1 MLSIKQVLFLLYAHI
16 LKIFYSIFYKHYSA
30 ELKVDVPKPVYGA
43 EHKKKFSQSFTESLE
58 NNSNIDAEFYNKAAL
73 KTLLIEDNNEL
84 EKKWKA
90 RILFENTPRGNVI
103 MYYDA
108 FKLGF
113 AYYCD
118 QHLPYDVLNT
128 VAMKYVL
135 TYQCRD
141 FFIDE
146 VERPENAPSKI
157 VGLLA
162 DDPKKEENKKPANEL
177 KSKFNEGPFA
187 KLKSYNTSSAKVE
200 SNKKNE
206 KAEPIKDKLRNCF
219 INRGKIAN
227 FSFLQKSVK
236 KPVGFKTNMVDG
248 LFANS
253 DVQKEV
259 FSYRDY
265 KAALAKS
272 RG

>member
-1 MLSIKQVLFLLYAHI
+1 MLSINQALFLLYAHI
-16 LKIFYSIFYKHYSA
+16 LRLFYSIFYNHYSA
-30 ELKVDVPKPVYGA
+30 ELKADVPKTVYG
-43 EHKKKFSQSFTESLE
+43 EDQKKKFSQSFTRSLE
-58 NNSNIDAEFYNKAAL
+58 NNSNVDTAFYNKDTL
-73 KTLLIEDNNEL
+73 KNLLVEENNEL
-84 EKKWKA
+84 EKKWRS

-118 QHLPYDVLNT
+118 QHVPYDVLNA

-135 TYQCRD
+135 TYRCRD

-146 VERPENAPSKI
+146 VERPENNPSKM

-177 KSKFNEGPFA
+177 KSKFNDGPFA
-187 KLKSYNTSSAKVE
+187 KLKSYNTASAKVE

-206 KAEPIKDKLRNCF
+206 KSEPVKDKLRNCF
-219 INRGKIAN
+219 INRGKMAN
-227 FSFLQKSVK
+227 FSFIQKAEK
-236 KPVGFKTNMVDG
+236 KHVAFKTDIADG

>member
-1 MLSIKQVLFLLYAHI
+1 MLSINQALFFLYAHI
-16 LKIFYSIFYKHYSA
+16 LKIFYSIFYKHHLN
-30 ELKVDVPKPVYGA
+30 ELKVDKPNPVYGS
-43 EHKKKFSQSFTESLE
+43 EQKKRFSQSFNEALKID
-58 NNSNIDAEFYNKAAL
+58 NNSNIDIEFYNKAAL
-73 KTLLIEDNNEL
+73 KTLLVEDNNEL
-84 EKKWKA
+84 EKKWKS

-118 QHLPYDVLNT
+118 QHVPYDVLNT

-146 VERPENAPSKI
+146 IERPENSPSKI

-162 DDPKKEENKKPANEL
+162 DDPKKEENKKSANEF
-177 KSKFNEGPFA
+177 KAKFNEGPFA
-187 KLKSYNTSSAKVE
+187 KLKSYNTSSGKVE
-200 SNKKNE
+200 SNKKTE
-206 KAEPIKDKLRNCF
+206 SLKDKLRNCF
-219 INRGKIAN
+219 VNRGKIAN

-236 KPVGFKTNMVDG
+236 KPVGFKTDMVKS

-253 DVQKEV
+253 DVQQEV

-272 RG
+272 TCY

>member
-1 MLSIKQVLFLLYAHI
+1 MLSINQALFLIYAHI
-16 LKIFYSIFYKHYSA
+16 LRLFYSIFYKAHVA
-30 ELKVDVPKPVYGA
+30 EIKSEEPKPIYGA
-43 EHKKKFSQSFTESLE
+43 MHKKKFSQSFTESLHIE
-58 NNSNIDAEFYNKAAL
+58 NNSNIDAEFYNKTAF
-73 KTLLIEDNNEL
+73 KTLLVEENNEL
-84 EKKWKA
+84 EKKWRS

-113 AYYCD
+113 VYYCD
-118 QHLPYDVLNT
+118 QHVPYDVLNT

-135 TYQCRD
+135 TYHCRD

-146 VERPENAPSKI
+146 VERPGNNPSKI

-162 DDPKKEENKKPANEL
+162 DDPKKEENKKSANEL

-187 KLKSYNTSSAKVE
+187 KLKSYNTSAGKVE
-200 SNKKNE
+200 SNKNN
-206 KAEPIKDKLRNCF
+206 EPIKDKLRNCF